1 MKPGK
6 QAALMLFFPM
16 ISGKSLDGAD
26 ENVTFDVEPYNGSI
40 IHKGVWRKNCVNLI
54 TVRIP
59 DVSFF
64 AQN

>member
-26 ENVTFDVEPYNGSI
+26 ENVTFDVEPYNAAI
-40 IHKGVWRKNCVNLI
+40 IHKGVWRKNCVKCPLI
-54 TVRIP
+54 KKKERNII
-59 DVSFF
+59 
-64 AQN
+64 